1 MSQTRIRLLLA
12 DDHEE
17 LLHQLTQLLESE
29 FDIVGAVRDGAAL
42 LETAAALRP
51 DVVVADLKMPK
62 LNGIE
67 AGRKLL
73 ELKLCKAVVLLT
85 VYGEPQLVKTA
96 LESGIQGFVLKGKA
110 GEELIPA
117 IYTALKGGTFVSS
130 QIGLEPHL

>member
-1 MSQTRIRLLLA
+1 MSQTKVRLLLA

-17 LLHQLTQLLESE
+17 LLHQLTQLLASE
-29 FDIVGAVRDGAAL
+29 FDLVGAVRDGAAL
-42 LETAAALRP
+42 LEAAAALRP

-85 VYGEPQLVKTA
+85 VDDDPQLAKTA
-96 LESGIQGFVLKGKA
+96 LEGGLQGFVIKGKA

-117 IYTALKGGTFVSS
+117 VYTVLKGGTFVSS
-130 QIGLEPHL
+130 QTDLKPLP

>member
-1 MSQTRIRLLLA
+1 MSQARIRLLLA
-12 DDHEE
+12 EDHEE
-17 LLHQLTQLLESE
+17 LLHQVTMLLASE

-85 VYGEPQLVKTA
+85 IYGDPELAKTA
-96 LESGIQGFVLKGKA
+96 LEGGIQGFVLKGNA
-110 GEELIPA
+110 VAELIPA
-117 IYTALKGGTFVSS
+117 VYTALKGGTFVSS
-130 QIGLEPHL
+130 QIGLRPLS

>member
-1 MSQTRIRLLLA
+1 MSQARIRLLLA

-17 LLHQLTQLLESE
+17 LLQQVTKLLASE
-29 FDIVGAVRDGAAL
+29 FDIVGTVRDGATL

-62 LNGIE
+62 LNGID

-85 VYGEPQLVKTA
+85 IYGDPQLAKTA
-96 LESGIQGFVLKGKA
+96 LESGIRGFVLKGNA

-117 IYTALKGGTFVSS
+117 VYTTLKGGTFVSS
-130 QIGLEPHL
+130 EIGLNPLP